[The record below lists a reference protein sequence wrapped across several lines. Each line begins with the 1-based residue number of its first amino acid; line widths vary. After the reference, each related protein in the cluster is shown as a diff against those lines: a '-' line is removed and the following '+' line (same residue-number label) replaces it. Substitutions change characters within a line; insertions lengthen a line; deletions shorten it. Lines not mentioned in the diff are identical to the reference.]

1 MWSWLL
7 DKFIKAL
14 VRKGTLDLTYPDGK
28 TRRYGDG
35 TGTPVGLHL
44 HDADIVRRLILNTD
58 LAAGEGYMEG
68 TLTIADDDLH
78 GFMMLVK
85 TMRGKGKAPRLRRYM
100 KKLRKL
106 KRRFSQHNP
115 AAKARE
121 NAAHHYDLSGELY
134 DLFLDSDRQYSCAYF
149 RNPEVS
155 LEQAQIDKKNHIARK
170 LMISPGQSVLDI
182 GCGWGGMGLTLAGDY
197 GAQVTGVTLSTEQ
210 HGVATARAREAGL
223 EDRAE
228 FRLQDYRDVNERFDR
243 IVSIGMFE
251 HVGVP
256 HYHEYFGKIKELLED
271 DGVALIHTIG
281 RFGPPGATN
290 PWTTKYIFPG
300 GYAPALSEMMAVIE
314 KQGLMITDV
323 EVLRLHYAETLRHWY
338 ARFMENIDKA
348 REIYDA
354 RFCRMWRFY
363 LIGAEMTFRYGRQS
377 VFQVQLVKRHGAVPM
392 TREYLY
398 SETHKENEGP

>member
-1 MWSWLL
+1 MWNKLL
-7 DKFIKAL
+7 DKFIAAL
-14 VRKGTLDLTYPDGK
+14 VHQGTLDVTYPDGK

-44 HDADIVRRLILNTD
+44 HNADIVKRMILNPD

-68 TLTIADDDLH
+68 SLTIDGDDLH
-78 GFMMLVK
+78 GFLSLVK
-85 TMRGKGKAPRLRRYM
+85 TMKGAGRAPRLRRFM
-100 KKLRKL
+100 KRLRKL
-106 KRRFSQHNP
+106 KRRISQHNP
-115 AAKARE
+115 ASKARE
-121 NAAHHYDLSGELY
+121 NVSHHYDLSGEMY
-134 DLFLDSDRQYSCAYF
+134 DLFLDKDRQYSCAYF

-170 LMISPGQSVLDI
+170 LRLEPGQSVLDI

-197 GAQVTGVTLSTEQ
+197 GARVTGVTLSTEQ
-210 HGVATARAREAGL
+210 YGVATARAQEAGL
-223 EDRAE
+223 EGRAE
-228 FRLQDYRDVNERFDR
+228 FRLQDYRDVTERFDR
-243 IVSIGMFE
+243 IVSVGMFE

-256 HYHEYFGKIKELLED
+256 HYQEYFSKIKELLEE

-290 PWTTKYIFPG
+290 PWIAKYIFPG
-300 GYAPALSEMMAVIE
+300 GYSPALSEMMVVIE
-314 KQGLMITDV
+314 KSGLMITDV

-338 ARFMENIDKA
+338 GRFMENIDKA
-348 REIYDA
+348 REIYDE

-363 LIGAEMTFRYGRQS
+363 LIAAEMTFRDGRQS
-377 VFQVQLVKRHGAVPM
+377 VFQLQLAKRHGAVPM

-398 SETHKENEGP
+398 RDIS